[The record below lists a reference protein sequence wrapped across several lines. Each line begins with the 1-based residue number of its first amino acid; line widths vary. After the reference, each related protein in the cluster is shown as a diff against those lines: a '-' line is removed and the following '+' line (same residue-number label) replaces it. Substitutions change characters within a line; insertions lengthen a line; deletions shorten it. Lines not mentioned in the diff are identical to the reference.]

1 MDKLTGIH
9 AVKEALEA
17 RRPIDRIA
25 IAKGRQ
31 DTRVEE
37 IEQLAR
43 KQGVPVRFEDRGQLD
58 RLANS
63 KDHQGVVALAAARA
77 AASLEDILANANAGH
92 GQLGLIVLLDGVEDP
107 HNLGAIIRTTLAAG
121 AHGVVIP
128 ERRAAGLTD
137 TVARASAGALAHLP
151 VAKVTNLVRTME
163 ELKDAGYWLVGL
175 DEQGDKNYTEVDY
188 TSPVGIV
195 LGSEGQG
202 LHELTGKR
210 CDFVVSLP
218 TTGPIKSLN
227 VSVAAG
233 VVLFEAIRQQ
243 VVANDHTLARFDGVF
258 VDFER
263 VRAVF
268 QGIGDAR
275 GLGRELLRFSNG
287 NKPGAQLVRQN
298 RSKNEAAR
306 FDPRYHVNRV
316 ALVVFE

>member
-37 IEQLAR
+37 IVQLAR
-43 KQGVPVRFEDRGQLD
+43 KQGVAVRFEDRGQID

-77 AASLEDILANANAGH
+77 AASLEDILANANAST
-92 GQLGLIVLLDGVEDP
+92 GQKGMIVLLDGVEDP
-107 HNLGAIIRTTLAAG
+107 HNLGAIVRTALGAG

-163 ELKDAGYWLVGL
+163 ALKEAGYWLVGL

-202 LHELTGKR
+202 LHELTRKS

-218 TTGPIKSLN
+218 TSGPVKSLN

-233 VVLFEAIRQQ
+233 VVLFEALRQ
-243 VVANDHTLARFDGVF
+243 R
-258 VDFER
+258 R
-263 VRAVF
+263 R
-268 QGIGDAR
+268 
-275 GLGRELLRFSNG
+275 
-287 NKPGAQLVRQN
+287 K
-298 RSKNEAAR
+298 
-306 FDPRYHVNRV
+306 
-316 ALVVFE
+316 

>member
-17 RRPIDRIA
+17 QRPIDHIA

-37 IEQLAR
+37 IVQLAR

-58 RLANS
+58 RLAS
-63 KDHQGVVALAAARA
+63 AAAT
-77 AASLEDILANANAGH
+77 LEDILANANASA
-92 GQLGLIVLLDGVEDP
+92 GQKGLIVLLDGVEDP
-107 HNLGAIIRTTLAAG
+107 HNLGAIVRTALAAG

-163 ELKDAGYWLVGL
+163 ELKEAGYWLVGL
-175 DEQGDKNYTEVDY
+175 DEQGDKNYTEVEY

-195 LGSEGQG
+195 LGGEGQG
-202 LHELTGKR
+202 LHELTRKR

-218 TTGPIKSLN
+218 TSGPVKSLN

-233 VVLFEAIRQQ
+233 VVLFEAIRQR
-243 VVANDHTLARFDGVF
+243 NSR
-258 VDFER
+258 
-263 VRAVF
+263 
-268 QGIGDAR
+268 AR
-275 GLGRELLRFSNG
+275 G
-287 NKPGAQLVRQN
+287 K
-298 RSKNEAAR
+298 
-306 FDPRYHVNRV
+306 
-316 ALVVFE
+316 

>member
-17 RRPIDRIA
+17 GRPIDRIA

-37 IEQLAR
+37 IVQLAR
-43 KQGVPVRFEDRGQLD
+43 KQGVPVRFEERGQLD

-77 AASLEDILANANAGH
+77 AADLEDILANANAAAL

-107 HNLGAIIRTTLAAG
+107 HNLGAIIRTALAAG

-163 ELKDAGYWLVGL
+163 ELKEAGYWLVGL
-175 DEQGDKNYTEVDY
+175 DEQGEKNYTEVDY

-202 LHELTGKR
+202 LHELTRKR

-218 TTGPIKSLN
+218 TTGPVKSLN

-233 VVLFEAIRQQ
+233 VVLFEALRQ
-243 VVANDHTLARFDGVF
+243 R
-258 VDFER
+258 
-263 VRAVF
+263 
-268 QGIGDAR
+268 
-275 GLGRELLRFSNG
+275 
-287 NKPGAQLVRQN
+287 
-298 RSKNEAAR
+298 RSSSRK
-306 FDPRYHVNRV
+306 V
-316 ALVVFE
+316 